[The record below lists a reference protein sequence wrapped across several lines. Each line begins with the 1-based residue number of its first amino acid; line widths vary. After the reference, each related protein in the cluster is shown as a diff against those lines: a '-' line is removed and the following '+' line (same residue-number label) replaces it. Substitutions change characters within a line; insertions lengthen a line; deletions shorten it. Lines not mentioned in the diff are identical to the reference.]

1 MEYSFCLKS
10 KCPTL
15 MLILFKE
22 TLKVCDARQ
31 VERELNERE
40 EADKRGEKEENQR
53 GRRENLR
60 YKTIPYS
67 IQVCLTDHNTKPLNS
82 KPKLR

>member
-67 IQVCLTDHNTKPLNS
+67 NQS
-82 KPKLR
+82 KSA